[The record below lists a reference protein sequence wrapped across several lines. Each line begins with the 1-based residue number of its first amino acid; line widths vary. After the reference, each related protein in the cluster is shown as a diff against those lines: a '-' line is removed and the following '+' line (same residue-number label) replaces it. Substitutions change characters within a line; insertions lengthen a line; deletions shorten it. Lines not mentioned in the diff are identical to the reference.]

1 MISLKNINKKY
12 LTPDGEFQ
20 AVSSV
25 SLEVEKGEVFG
36 IIGFSGA
43 GKSTLLRMINLLER
57 PDTGSV
63 IVDGVD
69 LTNLSKKELLKK
81 RLSIGMI
88 FQHFNLLSNR
98 TVAGNVSF
106 SLEIAGIPKV
116 ERKKRVEEC
125 LEIVGLSDKA
135 NAYPAKLSGGQKQ
148 RVAIARALATQPN
161 VLLCDEP
168 TSALDPYTTESILA
182 FLKEINEKFG
192 ITIMIVTHEMEVIK
206 SICSKVSV
214 MENGNVIE
222 TIDLGESN
230 VTPKSNIAQ
239 FLFKSEIEKQ
249 REEGI
254 VNVR

>member
-1 MISLKNINKKY
+1 MISIKNVSKKFS
-12 LTPDGEFQ
+12 TADGEFQ

-25 SLEVEKGEVFG
+25 SLEINKGEVYG

-63 IVDGVD
+63 FVDGVD
-69 LTNLSKKELLKK
+69 LTKLSKKELLKQ
-81 RLSIGMI
+81 RLSMGMI

-98 TVAGNVSF
+98 TVSENVSF
-106 SLEIAGIPKV
+106 SLEIAGVPKA
-116 ERKKRVEEC
+116 ERKKRVNEC
-125 LEIVGLSDKA
+125 LEIVGLADKA

-148 RVAIARALATQPN
+148 RVAIARALATQPS

-168 TSALDPYTTESILA
+168 TSALDPQTTESILK
-182 FLKEINEKFG
+182 FLKEISGKLG
-192 ITIMIVTHEMEVIK
+192 ITIIIVTHEMEVIK
-206 SICSKVSV
+206 SICNKVSV
-214 MENGNVIE
+214 MENGKVVE
-222 TIDLGESN
+222 TINLADSQFN
-230 VTPKSNIAQ
+230 PISNIAQ
-239 FLFKSEIEKQ
+239 FLFKKELELQ

>member
-12 LTPDGEFQ
+12 FTPDGEFQ

-116 ERKKRVEEC
+116 ER
-125 LEIVGLSDKA
+125 
-135 NAYPAKLSGGQKQ
+135 
-148 RVAIARALATQPN
+148 
-161 VLLCDEP
+161 
-168 TSALDPYTTESILA
+168 
-182 FLKEINEKFG
+182 
-192 ITIMIVTHEMEVIK
+192 
-206 SICSKVSV
+206 
-214 MENGNVIE
+214 
-222 TIDLGESN
+222 
-230 VTPKSNIAQ
+230 
-239 FLFKSEIEKQ
+239 
-249 REEGI
+249 
-254 VNVR
+254 